1 MENQMMTALTDI
13 IIEGVGSYQSILS
26 LKINTAA
33 NEHGMFIC
41 RLRLEEDEI
50 FVNEEDRTGNRIL
63 VRDKKDIKKPEYWK
77 QEKLLAFRFSEIWQL
92 ATLTRWDHVYS
103 QIWQC
108 TFS

>member
-13 IIEGVGSYQSILS
+13 IIEGAGSYQSILS

-50 FVNEEDRTGNRIL
+50 FVN
-63 VRDKKDIKKPEYWK
+63 
-77 QEKLLAFRFSEIWQL
+77 
-92 ATLTRWDHVYS
+92 
-103 QIWQC
+103 
-108 TFS
+108 